1 MLGSAVFEV
10 WIEVDNG
17 LDFGADVPAISVA
30 LASFVADA
38 QLLSAEY

>member
-1 MLGSAVFEV
+1 MLSSAVFEV

-17 LDFGADVPAISVA
+17 LDFGAVPAISVA